1 MKELSDWFVGAA
13 AKRLSAV
20 EINPGRSNQHEFQA
34 TRLVR
39 QFLGESE
46 RRTIDTRFLYFS
58 DDSEPLVAHSWVTYY
73 DARSGQPQR
82 SPEYRLYYPDNE
94 ATDAARAGD
103 LLVFALL
110 RTGTAVAAMAREG
123 STYASQLLWLFDITV
138 DSTTTSFV
146 VADDEAFQGQLTPL
160 DADVLLDLFGIEV
173 ELASTSDL
181 DLVTARFG
189 TDFPTTAEFSAFARE
204 QTPGP
209 EPREDPDGALLA
221 WSDTEYRLF
230 QAFERAGVSVRLD
243 EGFTGDAAVE
253 NFLRFSLSVQNRR
266 KSRSGHSFE
275 HHLAAVFEAN
285 DLSFQRGVRTE
296 RKAKPD
302 FLFPGQTAYDDP
314 TYPPERLSMI
324 GAKTTAKDRWR
335 QVLQEADRVPVKHL
349 ATLEAAI
356 SSDQTSEMQ
365 ALNIQLV
372 VPREVQVTYTLEQ
385 RDWLWSLAE
394 FIDHRISM
402 EQP

>member
-13 AKRLSAV
+13 AKRLSEV

-110 RTGTAVAAMAREG
+110 RTGTALAAMAREG

-146 VADDEAFQGQLTPL
+146 VADDEAFEGQLTPL
-160 DADVLLDLFGIEV
+160 DADVLLDLFGIGV

-204 QTPGP
+204 QTRGP
-209 EPREDPDGALLA
+209 DPREDPDRALL
-221 WSDTEYRLF
+221 
-230 QAFERAGVSVRLD
+230 GVV
-243 EGFTGDAAVE
+243 
-253 NFLRFSLSVQNRR
+253 
-266 KSRSGHSFE
+266 
-275 HHLAAVFEAN
+275 
-285 DLSFQRGVRTE
+285 
-296 RKAKPD
+296 
-302 FLFPGQTAYDDP
+302 
-314 TYPPERLSMI
+314 
-324 GAKTTAKDRWR
+324 
-335 QVLQEADRVPVKHL
+335 
-349 ATLEAAI
+349 
-356 SSDQTSEMQ
+356 
-365 ALNIQLV
+365 
-372 VPREVQVTYTLEQ
+372 
-385 RDWLWSLAE
+385 
-394 FIDHRISM
+394 
-402 EQP
+402 